1 MYISRYID
9 IAPSDANATSTTPIH
24 FAPRA
29 LSDRQQTQERAREKN
44 RFQGTGTKRK
54 KKKEKEKNGGRRRR
68 GGGERCVP
76 EGIKRGRGHD
86 VQWGNVMGDNVCLMR
101 R

>member
-44 RFQGTGTKRK
+44 RFQGTGTKRVRD
-54 KKKEKEKNGGRRRR
+54 KEKEKFGGRRRR
-68 GGGERCVP
+68 GGGE
-76 EGIKRGRGHD
+76 ID
-86 VQWGNVMGDNVCLMR
+86 VCLKGLSEGVGMMCSGAMLWVITCAL
-101 R
+101 